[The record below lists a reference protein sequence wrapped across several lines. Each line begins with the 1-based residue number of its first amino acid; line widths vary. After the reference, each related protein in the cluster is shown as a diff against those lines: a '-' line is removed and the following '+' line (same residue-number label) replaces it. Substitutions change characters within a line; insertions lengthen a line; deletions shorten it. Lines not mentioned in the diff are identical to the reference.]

1 VRFYPEGV
9 KPEKGH
15 ACVRCDEPWGM
26 GLEVVWHPE
35 CRCGVK
41 GPWPAH
47 ETVEAIP
54 GKIGA
59 RVKCRC
65 DWTATGTYERDEDD
79 EYEPSENSMA
89 RSAMWEAEW
98 AFRDHQRHQEER
110 RCKCFCHG
118 WPDCMDV
125 HADRQDR
132 LPHRFTCEHSP
143 RA

>member
-1 VRFYPEGV
+1 
-9 KPEKGH
+9 
-15 ACVRCDEPWGM
+15 M

-54 GKIGA
+54 GKIA

-65 DWTATGTYERDEDD
+65 DWTAAGTYERDEDD
-79 EYEPSENSMA
+79 EYEPSEDSMA

-132 LPHRFTCEHSP
+132 LPRRFTCEHSP
-143 RA
+143 HA

>member
-1 VRFYPEGV
+1 
-9 KPEKGH
+9 
-15 ACVRCDEPWGM
+15 M

-35 CRCGVK
+35 CFCGVK

-54 GKIGA
+54 AKIA

-65 DWTATGTYERDEDD
+65 DLDGRRHIRAERDD
-79 EYEPSENSMA
+79 EYDPSEDSSWPV
-89 RSAMWEAEW
+89 RHVGGGVG
-98 AFRDHQRHQEER
+98 FRDHQRHQEER

-125 HADRQDR
+125 HADRRCRSLYALAEAFQVQAD
-132 LPHRFTCEHSP
+132 LHRRQS
-143 RA
+143 AVGQ